1 MSTASGWAINQL
13 DVSEKL
19 ESEFI
24 LELEQN
30 AGIIYK
36 INRIYSSDTE
46 DEQDLRQESFIK
58 HGRLSRALKADRSF
72 LPGYT
77 ALP

>member
-58 HGRLSRALKADRSF
+58 HGRLSRALKADQSF

>member
-1 MSTASGWAINQL
+1 MSAASGWAINQL

-24 LELEQN
+24 LQLEQN

-36 INRIYSSDTE
+36 IPASIPAIQKMSKTSVRK
-46 DEQDLRQESFIK
+46 SFIK
-58 HGRLSRALKADRSF
+58 HGRPTRALKADQSF